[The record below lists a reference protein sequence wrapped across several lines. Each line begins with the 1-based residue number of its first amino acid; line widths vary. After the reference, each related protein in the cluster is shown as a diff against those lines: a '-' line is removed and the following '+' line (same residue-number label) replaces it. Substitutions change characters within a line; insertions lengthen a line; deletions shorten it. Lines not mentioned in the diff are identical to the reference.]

1 MLNVQ
6 EKVSI
11 VNELRQE
18 WPLSRLLI
26 VSGLPRSTFYYHVR
40 RLAAPDRYKSARA
53 LVLKIYHQNK
63 GRYGYRRIRL
73 AYRNEGV
80 LLNGKTV
87 RKLMKELGI
96 SSLIRVK
103 KYRSYKGNKDEF
115 AIIS

>member
-1 MLNVQ
+1 MVI
-6 EKVSI
+6 VPI
-11 VNELRQE
+11 VNCFRAF
-18 WPLSRLLI
+18 
-26 VSGLPRSTFYYHVR
+26 RSTFYYHVR
-40 RLAAPDRYKSARA
+40 RLAAPDRYQSARA
-53 LVLKIYHQNK
+53 LVLKIYHQHK

-73 AYRNEGV
+73 ACRNAGV

-103 KYRSYKGNKDEF
+103 NTVHIKENKDEF

>member
-40 RLAAPDRYKSARA
+40 RLAAPDRYQSARA
-53 LVLKIYHQNK
+53 LVLKIYHQHK
-63 GRYGYRRIRL
+63 GRCKPQQMPHPL
-73 AYRNEGV
+73 VGV
-80 LLNGKTV
+80 
-87 RKLMKELGI
+87 ELRAEHPADG
-96 SSLIRVK
+96 LII
-103 KYRSYKGNKDEF
+103 KDHF
-115 AIIS
+115 GFKMIF